1 MGNNIVKLAVVMSL
15 LLMSAN
21 ALAATRYI
29 SDQLSINLRRGPGT
43 SYGITKLLKAGTEV
57 ETMKQT
63 NGWTQV
69 RTPTG
74 TTGYVLTRFVS
85 SEPAARDRIEQYQSQ
100 AEKLEQENE
109 SLHAEL
115 SEAMSGSKQLGE
127 LKSKLIAENK
137 SLKAEVDRIKSVSAD
152 AIKLNKQN
160 QEYREQLL
168 STQSELERLRSE
180 NKALQSRR
188 EGMKIG
194 ALILVGGMILGLLL
208 PMFRR
213 RRKNSWSSL

>member
-1 MGNNIVKLAVVMSL
+1 
-15 LLMSAN
+15 
-21 ALAATRYI
+21 
-29 SDQLSINLRRGPGT
+29 
-43 SYGITKLLKAGTEV
+43 
-57 ETMKQT
+57 
-63 NGWTQV
+63 
-69 RTPTG
+69 
-74 TTGYVLTRFVS
+74 TRFVS

-213 RRKNSWSSL
+213 RRKNS

>member
-168 STQSELERLRSE
+168 STQS
-180 NKALQSRR
+180 
-188 EGMKIG
+188 
-194 ALILVGGMILGLLL
+194 
-208 PMFRR
+208 
-213 RRKNSWSSL
+213 